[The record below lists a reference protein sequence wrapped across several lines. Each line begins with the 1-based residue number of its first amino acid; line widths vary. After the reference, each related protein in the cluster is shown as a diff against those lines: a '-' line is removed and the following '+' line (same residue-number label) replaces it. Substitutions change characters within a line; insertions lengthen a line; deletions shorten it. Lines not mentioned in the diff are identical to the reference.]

1 MAMSGRTAASL
12 PHGKESPHGRDAHAR
27 QRWSRTAKVFAVQ
40 FVHAH
45 GKDGFAVEH
54 FAGHSLP

>member
-1 MAMSGRTAASL
+1 MSGRTAASM
-12 PHGKESPHGRDAHAR
+12 PHDKETPHSSEAHAQ
-27 QRWSRTAKVFAVQ
+27 QRTTRTAKVFAVQ